1 MPGSPSLVGRAPGNN
16 YHKAR
21 SRKGTGVQIS
31 LPAPNIVMYR
41 PNEQNLPTLNSSHIH
56 RTMKDKRA
64 IDWHN
69 SQKRVELAKIRITK
83 RFSKE
88 NIDTACRFLD
98 KLRLGNMSYGRIEN
112 YSGSTIR
119 ILQIKDDKKIE
130 DWSKREI
137 EQVHKVIA
145 DSAYENSVK
154 KDTLTALKRLY
165 HFAVHDEIVIKA
177 KGIEYDPVVSW
188 ITPGSFVDRFEK
200 IQSKDLLTDNEILQL
215 IQTIKQIGGRFV
227 KRNIAL
233 VFILLEGAYRPGEL
247 LNIRIGGIEFESD
260 FVRIHT
266 TGKTG
271 PKSLTLVA
279 SYGPLKEWISLHP
292 QSDDPDAFLFY
303 QDNDDG
309 VMRYW
314 TLDYIIRH
322 ARKKANIKK
331 RIWPYLFRHTSLT
344 EYSKRLGNV
353 AKIYGNWSK
362 DSHMLTHYEHLAN
375 SDQEDAVLK
384 LHNLKKENNEN
395 SILFPKICPSCKQRN
410 SSDNS
415 HCLHCGMELAKT
427 LVHLRETR
435 KKSQSYT
442 IKELENVF
450 FKRIESLELLFEKQ
464 QQLIATLINERNTI
478 S

>member
-1 MPGSPSLVGRAPGNN
+1 M
-16 YHKAR
+16 
-21 SRKGTGVQIS
+21 
-31 LPAPNIVMYR
+31 VMYR

-56 RTMKDKRA
+56 KTMKDKSS

-69 SQKRVELAKIRITK
+69 CQRRIELAKIRIEK
-83 RFSKE
+83 RFSRE
-88 NIDTACRFLD
+88 NADVACRFLD
-98 KLRLGNMSYGRIEN
+98 KLRLANMSYGRIAN
-112 YSGSTIR
+112 YSGSIIR

-130 DWSKREI
+130 NWSKQEI
-137 EQVHKVIA
+137 EKVYKTIA
-145 DSAYENSVK
+145 DSSYENSVK
-154 KDTLTALKRLY
+154 KDTTTALKRLY
-165 HFAVHDEIVIKA
+165 HFTIHDEIAIKSR
-177 KGIEYDPVVSW
+177 GIDYDPIVAW
-188 ITPGSFVDRFEK
+188 ITPSSFVDRFEK
-200 IQSKDLLTDNEILQL
+200 IQSKDLLTDDEILQL
-215 IQTIKQIGGRFV
+215 IQAIKQIGGRFV

-233 VFILLEGAYRPGEL
+233 VFLLLEGAYRPGEL
-247 LNIRIGGIEFESD
+247 LNIRISGIEFESD

-303 QDNDDG
+303 QDNNDS

-314 TLDYIIRH
+314 TLDYIIRQ

-362 DSHMLTHYEHLAN
+362 DSHMLTHYEHLAS

-384 LHNLKKENNEN
+384 LHNIKKENKDK
-395 SILFPKICPSCKQRN
+395 SILFPKICPSCKIRN

-415 HCLHCGMELAKT
+415 HCLHCGTELTKT

-435 KKSQSYT
+435 QKTQSNNL
-442 IKELENVF
+442 KEFESIF
-450 FKRIESLELLFEKQ
+450 SKRIENLELLFEKQ
-464 QQLIATLINERNTI
+464 QQLISRLVSERNTKPEL
-478 S
+478 SL

>member
-1 MPGSPSLVGRAPGNN
+1 MI

-41 PNEQNLPTLNSSHIH
+41 PNEQNLSTLNSSHICNN
-56 RTMKDKRA
+56 MKDKRSP
-64 IDWHN
+64 DWHN
-69 SQKRVELAKIRITK
+69 SQRRVDLAKIRIGN

-88 NIDTACRFLD
+88 NTDTACRFFD

-112 YSGSTIR
+112 YSGSVIR
-119 ILQIKDDKKIE
+119 ILKIKDDKKIE
-130 DWSKREI
+130 NWSKREI
-137 EQVHKVIA
+137 ELVHKAIA

-165 HFAVHDEIVIKA
+165 HFAIHDEIAIKA
-177 KGIEYDPVVSW
+177 KGIEYDPMVSW
-188 ITPGSFVDRFEK
+188 ITPSSFVDRFEK

-279 SYGPLKEWISLHP
+279 SYGPLKEWLSLHP

-344 EYSKRLGNV
+344 EYSKKLGNV

-395 SILFPKICPSCKQRN
+395 SILFPKICPNCKQRN
-410 SSDNS
+410 SNDNS
-415 HCLHCGMELAKT
+415 HCLHCGMELAKS
-427 LVHLRETR
+427 LVQLREKR
-435 KKSQSYT
+435 QKAQNFN

-450 FKRIESLELLFEKQ
+450 FKRIENLELLFEKQ
-464 QQLIATLINERNTI
+464 QQLITRLVNERNTK